1 MKTLKISFLMSASL
15 FASVAIADVFVIANS
30 SVQLT
35 GAEVRDVFVGD
46 KQLAGGVKLIPVDN
60 ANVQPQFLAKVM
72 KVDVTKYESIWTKK
86 SFRDGLVPPA
96 MKSGDAEVL
105 EYVKKTAGAVGY
117 VGSAPN
123 GVTVVQKF

>member
-1 MKTLKISFLMSASL
+1 MSASL

-35 GAEVRDVFVGD
+35 GAEVRDVFVGN
-46 KQLAGGVKLIPVDN
+46 KQLAGAVKLVPVDN
-60 ANVQPQFLAKVM
+60 ANVQSQFLANVM
-72 KVDVTKYESIWTKK
+72 KVDVAKYGSIWIKK
-86 SFRDGLVPPA
+86 SFRDGLIPPA

-123 GVTVVQKF
+123 GVKVVQKF

>member
-60 ANVQPQFLAKVM
+60 ANAQSQFLAKVM

>member
-1 MKTLKISFLMSASL
+1 MKILKISFLTLALL

-46 KQLAGGVKLIPVDN
+46 KQLAGAVKLIPVDN
-60 ANVQPQFLAKVM
+60 ANVQSQFLAKVM
-72 KVDVTKYESIWTKK
+72 KVDVAKYGSIWIKK
-86 SFRDGLVPPA
+86 SFRDGLIPPA

-105 EYVKKTAGAVGY
+105 DYVKKTVGAVGY
-117 VGSAPN
+117 VSSAPS

>member
-1 MKTLKISFLMSASL
+1 MKTLKFSFLISALL

-46 KQLAGGVKLIPVDN
+46 KQLAGAVKLIPVDN
-60 ANVQPQFLAKVM
+60 ANVQSQFLAKVM
-72 KVDVTKYESIWTKK
+72 KVDVAKYGSIWIKK
-86 SFRDGLVPPA
+86 SFRDGLIPPA

-105 EYVKKTAGAVGY
+105 DYVKKTVGAVGY

>member
-1 MKTLKISFLMSASL
+1 MKTLKFSFLISALL

-46 KQLAGGVKLIPVDN
+46 KQLAGAVKLIPVDN
-60 ANVQPQFLAKVM
+60 ANVQSQFLAKVM
-72 KVDVTKYESIWTKK
+72 KVDVAKYGSIWIKK
-86 SFRDGLVPPA
+86 SFRDGLIPPA
-96 MKSGDAEVL
+96 IKSGDAEVL
-105 EYVKKTAGAVGY
+105 DYVKKTVGAVGY

>member
-1 MKTLKISFLMSASL
+1 MKTLKFSFLMSASL

-35 GAEVRDVFVGD
+35 GAEVRDVFVGN
-46 KQLAGGVKLIPVDN
+46 KQLAGAVKLVPVDN

-72 KVDVTKYESIWTKK
+72 KVDVAKYGSIWIKK
-86 SFRDGLVPPA
+86 SFRDGLIPPA

-105 EYVKKTAGAVGY
+105 DYVKKTVGAVGY